1 MREALRAL
9 FWPDKPP
16 LAAANNLRQALWR
29 LRQVLPPEILHL
41 QGDWVGLDPASRLW
55 VDALAFK
62 AALDADDLDAALELY
77 AGPLL
82 PDAYDEWVQLE
93 RD

>member
-1 MREALRAL
+1 
-9 FWPDKPP
+9 
-16 LAAANNLRQALWR
+16 
-29 LRQVLPPEILHL
+29 
-41 QGDWVGLDPASRLW
+41 